1 MNVWA
6 NTWGLVSTWGASWGA
21 GAPEPDVAVIDGAG
35 IRRRRHT
42 PAKARDRL
50 PEDIRR
56 EQLEDE
62 RYLAELETKA
72 RPQVATDI
80 PRTAMAAAVEPAV
93 APQLPD
99 AIARAVSAEQVIA
112 RARAS
117 SAEVLAKAKTD
128 ERRRTALLL
137 LMLD

>member
-1 MNVWA
+1 M
-6 NTWGLVSTWGASWGA
+6 
-21 GAPEPDVAVIDGAG
+21 DGAG

-56 EQLEDE
+56 EQLETE
-62 RYLAELETKA
+62 RYLAELEKKA
-72 RPQVATDI
+72 RPGAAT
-80 PRTAMAAAVEPAV
+80 AGHSAAGSDQGGSA
-93 APQLPD
+93 APVVPLLPD
-99 AIARAVSAEQVIA
+99 AIARAASAEQVIA

-117 SAEVLAKAKTD
+117 SAEALAKAKAD